1 MVKTLTHFFLDI
13 SIIAVVLQKSQN
25 WAAVRLMNWKAVH
38 HLPVASFY
46 QFRENNLRRSKKF
59 FTEWI
64 GHSESFEKNASSL
77 LQGFV
82 WVNSQE
88 SSSVEQI
95 VHRVAVKFNSL
106 EQSIAFILRSC
117 HNVPEMRQK
126 IVGAKL
132 GSNPDRL
139 ALSATPW
146 CMTLLSG

>member
-1 MVKTLTHFFLDI
+1 M
-13 SIIAVVLQKSQN
+13 
-25 WAAVRLMNWKAVH
+25 H
-38 HLPVASFY
+38 HC
-46 QFRENNLRRSKKF
+46 
-59 FTEWI
+59 I

-146 CMTLLSG
+146 SMTLLSGLNSNIRLDLQKGPKNIKTGHFC